1 MFFSRS
7 PKIRLLAA
15 IVGPSIS
22 CGIFL
27 GMAIMSFKKEYASV
41 ELVFLG
47 AVLLLAGAA
56 LFVAIQSCKK
66 VLTLIP

>member
-7 PKIRLLAA
+7 PTIKLLAA

-27 GMAIMSFKKEYASV
+27 GMAIMSLEKEYNSV
-41 ELVFLG
+41 LFLG
-47 AVLLLAGAA
+47 AVLLLAGAM
-56 LFVAIQSCKK
+56 LFIAVQSCKK
-66 VLTLIP
+66 VLELIP